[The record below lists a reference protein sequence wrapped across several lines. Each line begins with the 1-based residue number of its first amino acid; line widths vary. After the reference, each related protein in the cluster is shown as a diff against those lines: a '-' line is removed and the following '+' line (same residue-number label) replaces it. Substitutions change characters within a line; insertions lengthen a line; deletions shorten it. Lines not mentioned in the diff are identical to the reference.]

1 MVQQGPMGPCMASL
15 TVSADAAQ
23 PWVYSPRP
31 CRPLVPGLTLPS
43 VSSL

>member
-15 TVSADAAQ
+15 TARMQFSLGVC
-23 PWVYSPRP
+23 SPCL
-31 CRPLVPGLTLPS
+31 CRPLVLGLTLPS